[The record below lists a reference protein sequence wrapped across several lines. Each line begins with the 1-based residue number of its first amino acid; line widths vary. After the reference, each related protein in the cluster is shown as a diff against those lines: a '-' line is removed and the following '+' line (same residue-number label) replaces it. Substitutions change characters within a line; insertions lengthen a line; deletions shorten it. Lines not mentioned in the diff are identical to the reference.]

1 MKNLFLKLICSLPSI
16 LLFLYFF
23 PFIGILLI
31 FMRALFYRNQRKIS
45 TPIILI
51 CVGIFLFLPEIAKF
65 VFESLNIEN
74 EYTIYVEN
82 ISNLEFYQNNLIS
95 YAKYLISAGVIL
107 LVLSLLLK
115 AIFDKVGHQI
125 GKSIQNYAKE
135 NLKQEAEISK
145 ENDLKIKIK
154 QEKAKNTN
162 YVKCPYCGADN
173 LLSEKFGTCQYCR
186 RKIENKKV

>member
-1 MKNLFLKLICSLPSI
+1 M
-16 LLFLYFF
+16 
-23 PFIGILLI
+23 
-31 FMRALFYRNQRKIS
+31 
-45 TPIILI
+45 
-51 CVGIFLFLPEIAKF
+51 
-65 VFESLNIEN
+65 
-74 EYTIYVEN
+74 EN

-135 NLKQEAEISK
+135 NLKQEAEISQ